1 MSVGKMRKRIKL
13 QSKTTSNDGGGS
25 AAVDTWTTF
34 ATVFGSIEPKSGQE
48 RFFGDQLQ
56 EPITHI
62 IRLRYRSDL
71 TFKNRLQYT
80 YRNKDETNTRTFNI
94 RRIISVDSRDKYLEC
109 LCVEGVA
116 T

>member
-1 MSVGKMRKRIKL
+1 MAIGRMRQRMQL
-13 QSKTTSNDGGGS
+13 QSKSTTNDGGGS
-25 AAVDTWTTF
+25 AAVTTWTTF
-34 ATVFGSIEPKSGQE
+34 ATVYGSIEPKSGQE

-56 EPITHI
+56 EPITHV

-71 TFKNRLQYT
+71 SFKNRLVYA
-80 YRNKDETNTRTFNI
+80 YKNDGVTNNRTFNI
-94 RRIISVDSRDKYLEC
+94 KRVINVDTRNKYLEC